1 MRALSNV
8 DLLDV
13 WEAGLSQTTVERALA
28 LVAAAEPEV
37 PVEELARLS
46 VGRRDL
52 LLFLLR
58 RQLFGEA
65 LPLTAACPAC
75 GEQAEATV
83 DVNELLLDE
92 TSAQEAL
99 VEADGYAV
107 RFRLPNSI
115 DLAAVAGERSNDDAA
130 MRLLA
135 ACIVDAQRHGESIDA
150 PSLPDDVIV
159 KVAER
164 MAELDPQADIELALN
179 CPSCRHEWVAPL
191 DIVSFFWDEIHAWA
205 QRTMQDVHVIASSYG
220 WSEREILRM
229 SVRRRR
235 TYLELIGA

>member
-1 MRALSNV
+1 MRTLSHAE
-8 DLLDV
+8 LLDV
-13 WEAGLSQTTVERALA
+13 WEAGLAQTTVERALA

-37 PVEELARLS
+37 PLEELARLS

-52 LLFLLR
+52 RLFLLR

-65 LPLTAACPAC
+65 LPLTASCPAC

-83 DVNELLLDE
+83 DVNELLLE
-92 TSAQEAL
+92 ESAGEEAR
-99 VEADGYAV
+99 VDAAGYAV

-115 DLAAVAGERSNDDAA
+115 DLAAVARERSAGDAA

-135 ACIVDAQRHGESIDA
+135 ACIVEAQHDGESVDS
-150 PSLPDDVIV
+150 PSLPDDVIAR
-159 KVAER
+159 VAER
-164 MAELDPQADIELALN
+164 MAELDPQADIDLALT
-179 CPSCRHEWVAPL
+179 CPSCAHAWLAPL
-191 DIVSFFWDEIHAWA
+191 DIVSFFWNEIHAWA
-205 QRTMQDVHVIASSYG
+205 QRTMQDVHVIASAYG

-235 TYLELIGA
+235 AYLELIGG